1 VAEVEQVYIVLQLSV
16 DLVVEELILIPLEQL
31 AHSVKD
37 LVEVMLI
44 KHQLTLAVVAVELEK
59 LVTII

>member
-37 LVEVMLI
+37 LVEVMLL
-44 KHQLTLAVVAVELEK
+44 KHHLTLAVVAVELEK